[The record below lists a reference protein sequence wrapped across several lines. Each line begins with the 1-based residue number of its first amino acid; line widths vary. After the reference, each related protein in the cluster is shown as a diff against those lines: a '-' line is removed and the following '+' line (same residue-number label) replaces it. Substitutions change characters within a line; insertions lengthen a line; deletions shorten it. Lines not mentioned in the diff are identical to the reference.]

1 MTARPVMRGSCQL
14 HLLQHP
20 ALMVL
25 CLLQKATRAASTSS
39 RLPPPYI
46 FLYPTLF
53 SQSGSASASGTT
65 MPLFAAPARSDDD
78 TVPADSGVAAA
89 GQGSSPPRVARM
101 LDVCKVGHG
110 NERGG
115 AGVAASLTP
124 PPPLLLLLLLLL
136 LQLLLLLLA
145 ALQASRCG
153 TKRDNLK
160 PAPPV
165 ELLREAAAEPA
176 GTSTA
181 AVPLLQVSSS
191 RRSRCRLHLARPR
204 RARLQEQATT
214 SSA

>member
-1 MTARPVMRGSCQL
+1 MRGSCQL

-65 MPLFAAPARSDDD
+65 MSLFAATARSDDD

-124 PPPLLLLLLLLL
+124 PPLLLL

-145 ALQASRCG
+145 ALQALRCG
-153 TKRDNLK
+153 TKRDDLK

-165 ELLREAAAEPA
+165 ELLQAAAAEPA

-181 AVPLLQVSSS
+181 AVSLSRVSSS

-204 RARLQEQATT
+204 RARLPERATT